1 MDFRKLESN
10 KMKVNASKIN
20 LVSFVKEVVD
30 HFKEEAIIKNIIL
43 SVEYDKEDLIIK
55 LNSSRK
61 KTTQKKLGN

>member
-30 HFKEEAIIKNIIL
+30 HFKEDWTSN
-43 SVEYDKEDLIIK
+43 
-55 LNSSRK
+55 K
-61 KTTQKKLGN
+61 KVDN